1 MISFY
6 IFKFLEAILM
16 VLPHKVRKAF
26 FIFLANLAYMID
38 KKHRRI
44 VKINLD
50 TTLKDLSEDE
60 KIEISKSCYKN
71 LMMNFLQIMEA
82 KKLSYEDILKKVT
95 FKNKDRLDEL
105 LGKPFIISMSH
116 YNNWELLGAA
126 LAILTNNRSNAVYK
140 KLNNTYFDEYLKD
153 SRERFSV
160 KMHEKRGALRYLSR
174 ALRNG
179 DYLALLVDQNTN
191 ERDGIIIKFFGKD
204 AYQSSA
210 TSDLSKKY
218 DAPILPV
225 SIHSED
231 FENYIIEFYE
241 IIHVDKSD
249 DHKADI
255 LKATQKQVE
264 VLENVIK
271 KDPRWW
277 FWCHKRYKSADNKMY
292 EVEK

>member
-6 IFKFLEAILM
+6 IFKILEAFLM
-16 VLPHKVRKAF
+16 ILPHKMRKAF
-26 FIFLANLAYMID
+26 FIFLANVAYAID
-38 KKHRRI
+38 KKHRKI

-50 TTLKDLSEDE
+50 ATLKDLSEAE
-60 KIEISKSCYKN
+60 KTQISRSCYKN

-82 KKLSYEDILKKVT
+82 KRLTNEEVLKKVT
-95 FKNKDRLDEL
+95 FENKERLDEL
-105 LGKPFIISMSH
+105 LGKPFIFSLSH
-116 YNNWELLGAA
+116 YNNWELLGEV
-126 LAILTNNRSNAVYK
+126 LAIITDNRSNAVYK
-140 KLNNTYFDEYLKD
+140 KLNNEYFDTYLKD
-153 SRERFSV
+153 SRERFGV

-174 ALRNG
+174 ALRNK
-179 DYLALLVDQNTN
+179 DYVGLLTDQNTN

-210 TSDLSKKY
+210 ISDLSKKY

-231 FENYIIEFYE
+231 FENYVITFHEV
-241 IIHVDKSD
+241 IHVDKSD

-264 VLENVIK
+264 VLQNVIK
-271 KDPRWW
+271 QDPRWW
-277 FWCHKRYKSADNKMY
+277 FWCHKRYKSTDSKMY
-292 EVEK
+292 EVNE